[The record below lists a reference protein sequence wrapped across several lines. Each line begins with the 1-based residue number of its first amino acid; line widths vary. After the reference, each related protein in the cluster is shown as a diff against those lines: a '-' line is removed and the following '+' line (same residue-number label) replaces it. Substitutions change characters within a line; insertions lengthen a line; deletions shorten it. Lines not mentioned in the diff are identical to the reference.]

1 MLYWV
6 QVPHNTRY
14 TAVEMQRWSGGM
26 QCMVVITVVSSVGVR
41 GVYKPLYEGRGGGW
55 NVCCR

>member
-26 QCMVVITVVSSVGVR
+26 QCMVAVMVVC
-41 GVYKPLYEGRGGGW
+41 VYCGYEGGERFL
-55 NVCCR
+55 